1 MLSEKEKAEL
11 MRNKDKADFKERLCH
26 SLDIQPDIFPR
37 QTFVELRGRNSL
49 TVKGCGRV
57 SKYTETEI
65 RLLCADGELCVKG
78 RRLCCTAYHKGA
90 AVIDGYVCGVWFE
103 GGQE

>member
-1 MLSEKEKAEL
+1 MK
-11 MRNKDKADFKERLCH
+11 RKDKADLKERLCH

-65 RLLCADGELCVKG
+65 RLYCCEGELCITG
-78 RRLCCTAYHKGA
+78 QRLCCTAYHKGA
-90 AVIDGYVCGVWFE
+90 AVIDGYISSVRFE
-103 GGQE
+103 DKGEEVK